1 MGTIAFVEYEEASP
15 EVRRVFDDIMAVRKV
30 DWINNFWKA
39 LAVQPELLERTWNA
53 VKTVMADGAID
64 ALTKELIYVAVSITN
79 GCKYCINSHTA
90 AARKKGMS
98 DEMLSELMAVVGMA
112 NQTNALANGFQI
124 EVDEAFR
131 HGGRNP
137 Q

>member
-1 MGTIAFVEYEEASP
+1 
-15 EVRRVFDDIMAVRKV
+15 
-30 DWINNFWKA
+30 
-39 LAVQPELLERTWNA
+39 
-53 VKTVMADGAID
+53 
-64 ALTKELIYVAVSITN
+64 
-79 GCKYCINSHTA
+79 
-90 AARKKGMS
+90 MS